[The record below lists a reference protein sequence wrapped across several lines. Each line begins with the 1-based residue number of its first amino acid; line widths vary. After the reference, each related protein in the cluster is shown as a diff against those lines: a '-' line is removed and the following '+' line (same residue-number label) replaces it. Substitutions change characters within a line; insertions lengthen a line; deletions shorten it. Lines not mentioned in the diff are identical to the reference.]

1 MLSKE
6 LRSAVGCLLVA
17 RPRGLSPVAAGR
29 WRPRTV
35 SRAVVGRYLA
45 HARCFDVVVGRPL
58 YMSLARL
65 ELLLVKVLRFANH
78 CLLAVA
84 PRDPDQ
90 PAARFKPPNKKGMR
104 SAKADAHR
112 KEKGGM
118 LNNRSPACIHG
129 LGVRITNAPQTSRD
143 DAGNKR
149 SSQTKERD

>member
-1 MLSKE
+1 M
-6 LRSAVGCLLVA
+6 
-17 RPRGLSPVAAGR
+17 SPVAAGR